1 MAGRDNVT
9 FVFSIENRK
18 FMVKGKQMGAM
29 LTEIQRSGTAASKG
43 LQTVGNEGQNA
54 GTKMAASAVNFQT
67 ATQGMLNL
75 STQQF
80 KLLHPYPI

>member
-29 LTEIQRSGTAASKG
+29 LTDIQRSGIAASKG
-43 LQTVGNEGQNA
+43 LQTVGNEG
-54 GTKMAASAVNFQT
+54 
-67 ATQGMLNL
+67 TQCL
-75 STQQF
+75 STF
-80 KLLHPYPI
+80 LHTRNNRFNNLKG